1 MDIILAIILTLL
13 AIFWT
18 LLFQR
23 GCVERTSMT
32 RFCIALVWVAITF
45 LWVIIASTDPVYA
58 LMIT

>member
-1 MDIILAIILTLL
+1 MDIILTLILTLL

-23 GCVERTSMT
+23 GCVEQTSMT

-45 LWVIIASTDPVYA
+45 LWVTIACTDPVYA
-58 LMIT
+58 LMVP